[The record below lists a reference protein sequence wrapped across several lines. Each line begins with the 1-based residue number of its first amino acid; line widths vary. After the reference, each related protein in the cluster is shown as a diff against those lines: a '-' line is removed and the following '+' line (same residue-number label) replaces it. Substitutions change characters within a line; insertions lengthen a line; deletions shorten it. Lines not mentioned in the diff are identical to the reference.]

1 MRRTVQ
7 SVLAAVALATAACTS
22 GGETATTEVVVTT
35 TTEPATV
42 REDDGVLRIGVLIP
56 TGDTGVGASLE
67 ATFQEAIALVNDA
80 GGVLGND
87 VVPIIANEG
96 PTSGSAAGAVL
107 NLAARGVDA
116 IIGPTSS
123 NSAFG
128 ALETAV
134 ESGLLMCSPTASAIV
149 LDDFPDDGLFFRTI
163 ATDSLQAVAIAT
175 QAELTGARDIA
186 IVHVDDAYGRPYAE
200 AVVTALAVDDVADV
214 STVRVGVDDEDLSGT
229 VEEIADTGASVLIVL
244 GSAEDS
250 AQILA
255 ALGND
260 GAPEITD
267 IIVNDAARGVEA
279 RSVIADLPT
288 ELRERIVGVA
298 PQLVLPD
305 ANEEDE
311 DTPLPF
317 ASQVT
322 DCVNLISLAVL
333 QAQSDSPPL
342 FATQMSSV
350 SSGGSVCRNFQECA
364 ERLEDRE
371 IDYSGGT
378 GITELGRNGDPSRA
392 WFDRFRFDEDGR
404 DFLDNVDTRDDG
416 RFAVAFDS

>member
-1 MRRTVQ
+1 MRRTSR
-7 SVLAAVALATAACTS
+7 SVLAALVLTTAACT
-22 GGETATTEVVVTT
+22 GNGETATTEVVVTT
-35 TTEPATV
+35 TTEPPTV
-42 REDDGVLRIGVLIP
+42 RVDDGVLRIGVLIP

-67 ATFQEAIALVNDA
+67 ATFQEAIELVNRA

-87 VVPIIANEG
+87 VEPIIANEG
-96 PTSGSAAGAVL
+96 PTSDSAAGAVED
-107 NLAARGVDA
+107 LAARGVDA

-134 ESGLLMCSPTASAIV
+134 ESGLLMCSPTASASV

-163 ATDSLQAVAIAT
+163 ATDSLQAVAIAE
-175 QAELTGARDIA
+175 QAELTGARNIA
-186 IVHVDDAYGRPYAE
+186 IVHVDDAYGRPYAA
-200 AVVTALAVDDVADV
+200 AVAAAIDVATV
-214 STVRVGVDDEDLSGT
+214 STVRVGVDDEDLSGM
-229 VEEIADTGASVLIVL
+229 VDEIADTGARVLIVL

-260 GAPEITD
+260 GAPEISD

-279 RSVIADLPT
+279 RSVIAGLPIA
-288 ELRERIVGVA
+288 LRERILGVA

-305 ANEEDE
+305 DDE
-311 DTPLPF
+311 DDDETPLPF
-317 ASQVT
+317 APQVI

-333 QAQSDSPPL
+333 QAQSDSPSL

-350 SSGGSVCRNFQECA
+350 SSGGSVCRNFAECA
-364 ERLEDRE
+364 ERLEGFE

-392 WFDRFRFDEDGR
+392 WFDRFRFDEEGR
-404 DFLDNVDTRDDG
+404 DFLDNVETRDDG
-416 RFAVAFDS
+416 HFAVAFEN